1 MDGFRGWDFLIQA
14 TVNSGGMIRLPQ
26 QVQETVATNHL
37 TKGPAIH
44 WSVENDNRYIVLSE
58 KPLEKDAYTNVG
70 IYKIYDIE
78 DVGETGGRIRPPG
91 EISSVWAADP
101 NPGERVFYLTHRR
114 MRSGTKSSVYLLSE
128 AQVLN
133 LLPSRTTSPQTSRIT
148 ESLFEVPGFD
158 SQE

>member
-1 MDGFRGWDFLIQA
+1 MDGFRGWEFLIQA
-14 TVNSGGMIRLPQ
+14 TVNSGGMIRLPE
-26 QVQETVATNHL
+26 QVRETVATNHL

-44 WSVENDNRYIVLSE
+44 WSVENDDRYIVLSE
-58 KPLEKDAYTNVG
+58 NPLEKDTYTNVG

-78 DVGETGGRIRPPG
+78 DLDESGGRIRPPG

-114 MRSGTKSSVYLLSE
+114 MRSGAKSSVYLLSE
-128 AQVLN
+128 DQVLD
-133 LLPSRTTSPQTSRIT
+133 LLPSRANNPQTSAIT

-158 SQE
+158 GRE